1 MASTPSSFVTDFN
14 EIDLSGN
21 YFCIITPQSA
31 ASNILTQ
38 FRIKYAS
45 SYNANDRLTI
55 NVKRSIAAG
64 APTTIASDTFLGPQI
79 ATITNNDLYTLNYID
94 TPATTSSIKYY
105 LTYQLEPTG
114 GVPPANT
121 IGIIQSQGN
130 NIVLQELLGSGTAN
144 QGSTGSTGATGPSAL
159 SIALTSANLT
169 YYPTFVGST
178 GLGQTGYIDTDLTYN
193 PSTNTFTATN
203 FNGNATS
210 ATNLAGGAGGQIPY
224 QSAASTTALLANGVD
239 GQVLTSQGGTSAP
252 IWTSLFNMTPTSYS
266 PILSDAGGNL
276 TSTNYNIRVSE
287 YIKIGKL
294 VFYQG
299 NISITSKSGLTAA
312 NNLRLSLPFTS
323 DNTADFIQSFL
334 IGRMN
339 GMTTNIVS
347 VSATITPSTDF
358 MSFFIRTAASADA
371 TAMAVSDISATWSC
385 RFGGM
390 YMAI

>member
-1 MASTPSSFVTDFN
+1 M
-14 EIDLSGN
+14 
-21 YFCIITPQSA
+21 
-31 ASNILTQ
+31 
-38 FRIKYAS
+38 
-45 SYNANDRLTI
+45 TI

-178 GLGQTGYIDTDLTYN
+178 GLGQTGYIDADLTYN
-193 PSTNTFTATN
+193 PSTNTLTATN

-224 QSAASTTALLANGVD
+224 QSAVSTTALLANGVD

-252 IWTSLFNMTPTSYS
+252 IWTSLFNMTPTSYT
-266 PILSDAGGNL
+266 PIISDAGGNL
-276 TSTNYNIRVSE
+276 NSGAYNVRVSR
-287 YIKIGKL
+287 YTKIGRL
-294 VFYQG
+294 VYYQG
-299 NISITSKSGLTAA
+299 QVSITAKSGLTAA
-312 NNLRLSLPFTS
+312 NTIRVSLPFTS
-323 DNTADFIQSFL
+323 LNVPDMIETFN

-339 GMTTNIVS
+339 NMTTNIVS
-347 VSATITPSTDF
+347 VSATIFQGTDY
-358 MSFFIRTAASADA
+358 MSFWIRTAASADA
-371 TAMAVSDISATWSC
+371 TAMLVSDVSTTWDL
-385 RFGGM
+385 RFGGF
-390 YMAI
+390 YFANA

>member
-1 MASTPSSFVTDFN
+1 MEV
-14 EIDLSGN
+14 
-21 YFCIITPQSA
+21 
-31 ASNILTQ
+31 
-38 FRIKYAS
+38 
-45 SYNANDRLTI
+45 
-55 NVKRSIAAG
+55 AG
-64 APTTIASDTFLGPQI
+64 
-79 ATITNNDLYTLNYID
+79 
-94 TPATTSSIKYY
+94 
-105 LTYQLEPTG
+105 G
-114 GVPPANT
+114 GVPVDT
-121 IGIIQSQGN
+121 VGIIQSQGN

-144 QGSTGSTGATGPSAL
+144 QGSTGSTGPTGVTGPTGPSAL
-159 SIALTSANLT
+159 SIAITSANLT

-178 GLGQTGYIDTDLTYN
+178 GLGQTGYIDADLTYN
-193 PSTNTFTATN
+193 PSTNTLTSTN

-224 QSAASTTALLANGVD
+224 QSAASTTALLANGID

-252 IWTSLFNMTPTSYS
+252 IWTSLFNLTPISYN

-299 NISITSKSGLTAA
+299 NISITSKGGLTAA

-347 VSATITPSTDF
+347 VSATITPNTDF

-390 YMAI
+390 YMSI